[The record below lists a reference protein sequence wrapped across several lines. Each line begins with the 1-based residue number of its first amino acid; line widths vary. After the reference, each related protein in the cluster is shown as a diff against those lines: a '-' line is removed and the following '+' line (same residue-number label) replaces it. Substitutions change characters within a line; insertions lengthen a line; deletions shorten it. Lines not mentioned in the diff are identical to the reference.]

1 MPEIHI
7 SGYLL
12 DEETNKDIGSWIAP
26 EDSPPKSRNSVY
38 TVFIDGKLFKTIQ
51 TKNMVDNSVPKT
63 KVAKERFLNEQ
74 ARNPY
79 KECDINDPH
88 ITQIMSLYYAVFWV
102 NNSNQE
108 KKVTYCISNKD
119 LFDRYNK
126 GMNKKGYEIL
136 GFHLGYIKHMLK
148 QTSSTIK
155 FIPGL
160 ENLARNYNKKLYT

>member
-26 EDSPPKSRNSVY
+26 EDSPPRSRNSVY
-38 TVFIDGKLFKTIQ
+38 TVFVDGKLFKSLKTSEMNNN
-51 TKNMVDNSVPKT
+51 TEPKT
-63 KVAKERFLNEQ
+63 KVAKERFLTAKAN
-74 ARNPY
+74 NPY
-79 KECDINDPH
+79 KGCDVNDPY

-102 NNSNQE
+102 NNSDLE
-108 KKVTYCISNKD
+108 KKVVYKISNKD

-136 GFHLGYIKHMLK
+136 NFHLGYIKQMLK
-148 QTSSTIK
+148 KTSSKID
-155 FIPGL
+155 FIPGI